1 MLLLGGLIA
10 APIAAWLVRHIP
22 PRMLG
27 SLVGGVIV
35 LTNTRT
41 LLKSDWIDAP
51 DSTRI
56 PIYIAIYLVWAAA
69 VVWSYLQYRKDK
81 AVESADAI
89 AAIAEA
95 EGISEANVV
104 ATSAPLESEVSAG
117 RPSAPQD

>member
-1 MLLLGGLIA
+1 
-10 APIAAWLVRHIP
+10 
-22 PRMLG
+22 MLG
-27 SLVGGVIV
+27 SLVGGMIV

-41 LLKSDWIDAP
+41 LLKSEWIDAP

-56 PIYIAIYLVWAAA
+56 PIYVAIYLVWAVA
-69 VVWSYLQYRKDK
+69 VVHSYRRYRRDK
-81 AVESADAI
+81 ALESAEAV

-104 ATSAPLESEVSAG
+104 ATSAPLDKAFLESEVPAG